1 MGIGSESLRATD
13 VIHANAAE
21 AFVVADGI
29 FHRMFYAKSFE
40 ASVEKSKAELK
51 LLGRRMTAH
60 KAVGLKGSGKMTI
73 YYVCPHYRRMMEKY
87 KNSGKDVYFTIIT
100 SNEDPE
106 SSMGTLTTSYYGC
119 NIDSVVLSKFDTEG
133 EVLDEEVSF
142 TFDDYEHLSQFAD
155 TP

>member
-1 MGIGSESLRATD
+1 MGIGTEALLATD

-21 AFVVADGI
+21 AFMLADGTL
-29 FHRMFYAKSFE
+29 HRMFYAKSFE

-60 KAVGLKGSGKMTI
+60 KSVGLKGSGKMTI
-73 YYVCPHYRRMMEKY
+73 YYVCPYYRRMMEKY
-87 KNSGKDVYFTIIT
+87 KNSGKDVYFTIFT
-100 SNEDPE
+100 TNEDPE
-106 SSMGTLTTSYYGC
+106 STMGTQSTVYHEC
-119 NIDSVVLSKFDTEG
+119 NIDGVVLSKFDTEG

-142 TFDDYEHLSQFAD
+142 TFDDYEHTSVFKD

>member
-1 MGIGSESLRATD
+1 MGIGSESMRATD
-13 VIHANAAE
+13 TVHSNAAE
-21 AFVVADGI
+21 AFVVAEGV

-40 ASVEKSKAELK
+40 ATVEKTKAEIK

-60 KAVGLKGSGKMTI
+60 KAAGLKGSGKMTI
-73 YYVCPHYRRMMEKY
+73 YYVCPHYRRMMERY

-100 SNEDPE
+100 TNNDPE
-106 SSMGTLTTSYYGC
+106 STVGALTTSYFDC

-142 TFDDYEHLSQFAD
+142 TFDDYAHISQFAD
-155 TP
+155 NP